1 MKKGR
6 AGTMTHDYN
15 RHGTTSWFAEL
26 DVATP
31 TTHQECLPPH
41 RREDFLMFLTQMERS
56 VPKDHAIDVILVC
69 AGVSTPMS
77 LRVLALLLSLMRVV
91 GAVVT
96 ASISTTCVNVVIAR
110 WVARQSLVSVP
121 DLPVG

>member
-1 MKKGR
+1 
-6 AGTMTHDYN
+6 
-15 RHGTTSWFAEL
+15 
-26 DVATP
+26 
-31 TTHQECLPPH
+31 
-41 RREDFLMFLTQMERS
+41 MFLTQMERS

-69 AGVSTPMS
+69 AGVSTLMS
-77 LRVLALLLSLMRVV
+77 LRVLALLLSLIKMV